1 MSDPRFD
8 ALQQW
13 LERGLGLMNYRLAP
27 ASEDASFRRYFR
39 VHYRGM
45 SLIVMDAPPEREDCR
60 SFVHVARGFR
70 GLGLNVPEVLEQDLE
85 RGFLLLTDLG
95 EHQYLRVLNARN
107 ASTLYRD
114 ALVALR
120 LLQGGES
127 AQGLHLPPYDQD
139 LLLKEMGLFQEWYL
153 ERHLG
158 IEVGTTLEKVF
169 ERLAASAL
177 AQPQVPVHRD
187 YHSRNLMMTE
197 QANPGILDFQD
208 AVKGPVTYDLV
219 SLLRDCYIAWPQD
232 RVLVWL
238 YDYRRQAARAGI
250 PVGASEAEFLRWFD
264 WMGVQR
270 HLKAS
275 GIFARLNVRD
285 KKSGYLKDIPRTL
298 GYIRTVARR
307 YGELAE
313 LDGVLRDFSNQ

>member
-8 ALQQW
+8 TLQQW
-13 LERGLGLMNYRLAP
+13 LERGLGLINYRLAP

-39 VHYRGM
+39 VYYHGM
-45 SLIVMDAPPEREDCR
+45 SLIVMDAPPEQEDCR
-60 SFVHVARGFR
+60 SFIHIAKEFR
-70 GLGLNVPEVLEQDLE
+70 GLGLNVPEVLEQNLE
-85 RGFLLLTDLG
+85 QGLLLLTDLG
-95 EHQYLRVLNARN
+95 EYPYLRVLNSHN
-107 ASTLYRD
+107 ASTFYGD

-127 AQGLHLPPYDQD
+127 DLPSYDQD
-139 LLLKEMGLFQEWYL
+139 LLLKEMRLFQEWYL
-153 ERHLG
+153 EGHLG
-158 IEVGTTLEKVF
+158 IEVGTSLDKVF

-177 AQPQVPVHRD
+177 EQPRVLVHRD
-187 YHSRNLMMTE
+187 YHSRNLMVTE

-219 SLLRDCYIAWPQD
+219 SLLRDCYIAWPRD
-232 RVLVWL
+232 WVLVWL

-270 HLKAS
+270 HLKAI
-275 GIFARLNVRD
+275 GIFARLNARD
-285 KKSGYLKDIPRTL
+285 GKSGYLKDIPRTL
-298 GYIRTVARR
+298 DYLRTVVRQ
-307 YGELAE
+307 YGELAD
-313 LDGVLRDFSNQ
+313 LDRVLRDFSNQ